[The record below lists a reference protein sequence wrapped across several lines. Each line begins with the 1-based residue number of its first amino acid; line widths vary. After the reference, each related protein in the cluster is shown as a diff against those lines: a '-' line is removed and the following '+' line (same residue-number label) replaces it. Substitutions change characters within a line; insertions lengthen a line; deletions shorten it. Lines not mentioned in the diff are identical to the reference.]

1 MAWESVTQLLARAR
15 AGEASALKAAY
26 AAVYQELKQVARRQ
40 LRSRSGQLET
50 TVLVHETYLKLTG
63 GQVPALNDRN
73 HLLALAA
80 TAMREVLVDHA
91 RNVQAQKR
99 GGGLAPVTLTGDIAV
114 APGLDLA
121 DLLAVDER
129 LKNLHDVDPRA
140 ARVVELRCFG
150 GYEVEEI
157 AIILEIA
164 DHTVRRDWRK
174 ARAFLAAELAT

>member
-1 MAWESVTQLLARAR
+1 MQWESVTHLLARAR
-15 AGEASALKAAY
+15 AGDAAALQAAY

-40 LRSRSGQLET
+40 LRSRAGQLET

-63 GQVPALNDRN
+63 GRVPALNDRN
-73 HLLALAA
+73 HLLSLAA

-91 RNVQAQKR
+91 RHVQAQKR
-99 GGGLAPVTLTGDIAV
+99 GGGQAPVTLTGDIAA

-129 LKNLHDVDPRA
+129 LKKLQEMDPRA
-140 ARVVELRCFG
+140 AQVVELRCFG
-150 GYEVEEI
+150 GYEVDEI
-157 AIILEIA
+157 AGILNIA

-174 ARAFLAAELAT
+174 ARAFLAAELAA